1 MEEKY
6 LIGKTKFCYSVAS
19 NDVKSFLNEV
29 DYAIKNKYKI
39 IELRLEGLIFEGLSI
54 DLIINIVNTAINL
67 DRDIIYIANINT
79 IENGDKLI
87 LKPEKY
93 YSFIK
98 KLYFETNVNI
108 IELNYLFYSRDKDI
122 YDNFILDLKRE
133 KEFILSCFLSNN
145 NIDYKSFFDM
155 FNIVNYEK
163 FEIVKVLFDAKSKNS
178 LFNFMSISRKFSKK
192 AIKNNIG
199 CIFIGL
205 NKIGILSKIYN
216 EYANTKIVYINDKF
230 GENYYTISNEKYAKF
245 RKKIHFLFK

>member
-98 KLYFETNVNI
+98 KLYFETSINI

-122 YDNFILDLKRE
+122 YD
-133 KEFILSCFLSNN
+133 
-145 NIDYKSFFDM
+145 
-155 FNIVNYEK
+155 
-163 FEIVKVLFDAKSKNS
+163 
-178 LFNFMSISRKFSKK
+178 IS
-192 AIKNNIG
+192 
-199 CIFIGL
+199 
-205 NKIGILSKIYN
+205 Y
-216 EYANTKIVYINDKF
+216 
-230 GENYYTISNEKYAKF
+230 
-245 RKKIHFLFK
+245 